1 MAKFSSKASKPV
13 AVSSFLTVAA
23 ELPQFDLDADDPV
36 PALSTSEQ
44 MRLLGIE
51 ATHNGEHALAG
62 AHHDIEARA
71 GELKR
76 SIARL
81 RELGAEP
88 EVLETIYNLL

>member
-1 MAKFSSKASKPV
+1 MAKHPPKAKPV
-13 AVSSFLTVAA
+13 QVPSFSTVAA
-23 ELPQFDLDADDPV
+23 ELPQLDMSMDDPT

-62 AHHDIEARA
+62 AYHDIEARA

-81 RELGAEP
+81 REIGGEP
-88 EVLETIYNLL
+88 ESLETIYRLL